1 MKINIR
7 LTALLL
13 GVTLF
18 LGACASN
25 PTYQPLPPV
34 KVITETVEVEIYAP
48 PLPPSINL
56 QDVEWK
62 VISNYP
68 CRPATGVDKKTGLFT
83 YDRFEREEFT
93 NEEGEIKT
101 RLVRDENNQRVEL
114 AVIEGEEVCGNL
126 DEQIYE
132 IEKLL
137 DGEFVVFALTP
148 SGYQAMATN
157 LQEIRRYVA
166 QQKDIIYYY
175 REATAPKGK
184 EGWLKENEERQ
195 QNALDA
201 AAADNEQPVGPAPS
215 LEETKSAFSLRSLLP
230 NLRSGDN

>member
-1 MKINIR
+1 MKTNTR
-7 LTALLL
+7 LTALLI

-25 PTYQPLPPV
+25 PTYSPLPPV

-48 PLPPSINL
+48 PLPPKIDL

-68 CRPATGVDKKTGLFT
+68 CRPATGKDEKTGLFT

-93 NEEGEIKT
+93 NEAGETKT
-101 RLVRDENNQRVEL
+101 RLVRDADNNRVEL
-114 AVIEGEEVCGNL
+114 PVIKGEEVCGNL

-132 IEKLL
+132 VEKLL

-195 QNALDA
+195 QNDLDA

-215 LEETKSAFSLRSLLP
+215 VEETKEAFSLRSLLP
-230 NLRSGDN
+230 KLGN

>member
-1 MKINIR
+1 MKTNTQ
-7 LTALLL
+7 LTALVIATTLL
-13 GVTLF
+13 
-18 LGACASN
+18 LGACAS
-25 PTYQPLPPV
+25 TQQYQPLPPV

-48 PLPPSINL
+48 PLPPQIDL

-68 CRPATGVDKKTGLFT
+68 CRPATGKDEKTGLYT
-83 YDRFEREEFT
+83 YDRFEREEFV
-93 NEEGEIKT
+93 NEAGETKT
-101 RLVRDENNQRVEL
+101 RLKRDAENKRIEL
-114 AVIEGEEVCGNL
+114 PVIKGQEVCGNL

-132 IEKLL
+132 VEKLL

-184 EGWLKENEERQ
+184 DGWLEENKERQ
-195 QNALDA
+195 QNDLDA
-201 AAADNEQPVGPAPS
+201 AAADNEQPTGPAPS
-215 LEETKSAFSLRSLLP
+215 VKETKSAFSLKSLLP
-230 NLRSGDN
+230 SLGNND

>member
-1 MKINIR
+1 MKINTR

-25 PTYQPLPPV
+25 PTYSPLPPV

-48 PLPPSINL
+48 PLPPKIDL

-68 CRPATGVDKKTGLFT
+68 CRPATGKDEKTGLFT

-93 NEEGEIKT
+93 NEAGEIKT

-132 IEKLL
+132 VEKLL
-137 DGEFVVFALTP
+137 DGEFVVFA
-148 SGYQAMATN
+148 
-157 LQEIRRYVA
+157 
-166 QQKDIIYYY
+166 
-175 REATAPKGK
+175 
-184 EGWLKENEERQ
+184 
-195 QNALDA
+195 
-201 AAADNEQPVGPAPS
+201 
-215 LEETKSAFSLRSLLP
+215 
-230 NLRSGDN
+230 